1 MAKIAENISFT
12 AAKETINTSYFN
24 HKLSKD
30 DNNTDRI
37 SVNLRILF
45 NRSEVDRN
53 ELSNKLQ
60 EKS

>member
-45 NRSEVDRN
+45 NGSEVDN
-53 ELSNKLQ
+53 Q
-60 EKS
+60 F